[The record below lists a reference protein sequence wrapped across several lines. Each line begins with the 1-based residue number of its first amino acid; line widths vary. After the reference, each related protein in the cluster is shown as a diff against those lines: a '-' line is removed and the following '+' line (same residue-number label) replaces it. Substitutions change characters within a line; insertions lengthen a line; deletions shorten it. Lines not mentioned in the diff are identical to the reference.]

1 MQSRN
6 HGDRSTAD
14 WGRGRDQILPPLFV
28 GRLLGRQILHNL
40 LRQLLRGHVRGVT
53 FRQNAVFWVGKDAVP
68 KLVLL

>member
-1 MQSRN
+1 MEIDPQQTGGGVETRFF
-6 HGDRSTAD
+6 
-14 WGRGRDQILPPLFV
+14 PPLFV